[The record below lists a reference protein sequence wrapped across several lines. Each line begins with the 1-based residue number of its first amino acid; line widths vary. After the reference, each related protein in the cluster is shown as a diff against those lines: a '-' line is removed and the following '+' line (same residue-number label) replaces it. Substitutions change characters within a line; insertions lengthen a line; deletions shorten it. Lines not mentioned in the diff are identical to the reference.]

1 MAQLNV
7 EAEATAKAS
16 PEAVWA
22 LVSDATR
29 YPSWG
34 PWSDGHYEKAGEG
47 SPRGVGA
54 IRVLRST
61 QRTGLRHITLVEK
74 ILEFEEGRRLVYAVI
89 RGIPVRNYRA
99 EVTLTPSA
107 EGTRI
112 WWAAA
117 WDNTLAGRIV
127 RRGLRTFFPQA
138 VAGLA
143 AAAERDAAQV
153 P

>member
-34 PWSDGHYEKAGEG
+34 PWSDGHYENAGQE
-47 SPRGVGA
+47 SPHGVGA

-61 QRTGLRHITLVEK
+61 QRTGLRHITLVEE
-74 ILEFEEGRRLVYAVI
+74 ILEFEEGRRLAYTVI

-99 EVTLTPSA
+99 VVSLTPSA
-107 EGTRI
+107 EGTHIR
-112 WWAAA
+112 WAAA
-117 WDNTLAGRIV
+117 WDNTLMGRIV
-127 RRGLRTFFPQA
+127 WRGLRVFFPQA
-138 VAGLA
+138 VTGLA
-143 AAAERDAAQV
+143 AAAERDAAG
-153 P
+153 